1 MSSILLRY
9 IVLFLFKYSRIP
21 FIIDKC
27 PLAILFQFILSTLK
41 IDKHYR
47 TIILGTFFEVIK
59 ILWLKGVFK
68 EMKEH

>member
-1 MSSILLRY
+1 MNSLFFIH
-9 IVLFLFKYSRIP
+9 IVLFLFKYSRIS

-27 PLAILFQFILSTLK
+27 PLAILFQFILSTFK